1 MLNHL
6 RAEIVSL
13 DEENPLSKTTGEIH
27 DDIQRVATEYY
38 NKYNKCEVYAHSIVH
53 LPCYGCTESGEK
65 LYHLGCTV
73 VVKYS
78 DKWVYGAEISLFA
91 TRKVIPD
98 HTPDASVPIAEKYD
112 VWEIDVSYSRA
123 GRPAVDPH

>member
-13 DEENPLSKTTGEIH
+13 DEENPLSKTTDEIH
-27 DDIQRVATEYY
+27 ADIQRVATEYY
-38 NKYNKCEVYAHSIVH
+38 NKHNKCEVYAHSIVH

-73 VVKYS
+73 VVKYG

-91 TRKVIPD
+91 TRKVVPE
-98 HTPDASVPIAEKYD
+98 HTPNASVPIAEKYD

>member
-13 DEENPLSKTTGEIH
+13 DEENPLSKTTDEIH

-73 VVKYS
+73 VVKYG

>member
-1 MLNHL
+1 MLNQL
-6 RAEIVSL
+6 RAEIASL
-13 DEENPLSKTTGEIH
+13 DEENPLSKTTDEIH

-38 NKYNKCEVYAHSIVH
+38 NQHNKCEVFAHSIVH

-73 VVKYS
+73 VVKYG

-91 TRKVIPD
+91 TRKLVPD
-98 HTPDASVPIAEKYD
+98 HTPDASVPIAQKYD

>member
-13 DEENPLSKTTGEIH
+13 DEENPLSKTTDEIH

-73 VVKYS
+73 VVKYG

-91 TRKVIPD
+91 TRKLVPD

>member
-6 RAEIVSL
+6 RAEIASL
-13 DEENPLSKTTGEIH
+13 DEENPLSKTTEEIH
-27 DDIQRVATEYY
+27 DAIQRVATEYY
-38 NKYNKCEVYAHSIVH
+38 TKHNKCEVYAHSIVH

-65 LYHLGCTV
+65 LHHLGCTV
-73 VVKYS
+73 VVKYG

-91 TRKVIPD
+91 TRKLVPD
-98 HTPDASVPIAEKYD
+98 HTPDASVPIAQKYN
-112 VWEIDVSYSRA
+112 VWEIDVSFSRA

>member
-13 DEENPLSKTTGEIH
+13 DEENPLSMTTDEIH
-27 DDIQRVATEYY
+27 DAIQKVATEYY
-38 NKYNKCEVYAHSIVH
+38 TKHNKCDVYAHSIDH

-65 LYHLGCTV
+65 LHHLGCTV
-73 VVKYS
+73 VVKYG

-91 TRKVIPD
+91 TRKLVPE
-98 HTPDASVPIAEKYD
+98 HTPDASVPIAQKYD

>member
-13 DEENPLSKTTGEIH
+13 DEENPLSKTTDEIH
-27 DDIQRVATEYY
+27 DDIQKVATEYY

>member
-6 RAEIVSL
+6 RAEIASL
-13 DEENPLSKTTGEIH
+13 DEENPLSKTTDEIH

-38 NKYNKCEVYAHSIVH
+38 NQHNKCEVFAHSIVH

-73 VVKYS
+73 VVKYG

-91 TRKVIPD
+91 TRKLVPD
-98 HTPDASVPIAEKYD
+98 HTPDASVPIAQKYD